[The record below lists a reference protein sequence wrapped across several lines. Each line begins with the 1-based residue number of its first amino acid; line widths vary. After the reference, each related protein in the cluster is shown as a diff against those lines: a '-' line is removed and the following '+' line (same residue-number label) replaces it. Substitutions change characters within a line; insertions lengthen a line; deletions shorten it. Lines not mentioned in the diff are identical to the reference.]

1 MRIQPQAGI
10 GRVRRFLRSFRF
22 RLTLFFVAI
31 LALIL
36 VFFSIFIY
44 TRQVRV
50 LHAETE
56 NRLAAQSIQ
65 LAAYYSSLIMRTFG
79 DEKEE
84 HTFSFP
90 QENLPLLQ
98 ESDILVIVGED
109 SSVVRQQG
117 NLPTKDLAN
126 LIDLW
131 KKNST
136 PGQSVAYTLPGVS
149 QHGESTQQAYL
160 FAVTPFRSEERW
172 SGTLI
177 LGQPTDPQQQLN
189 QLALALS
196 LGSGLILLFAFGSG
210 YWLADRAMKP
220 VQMITHTAHKIGESD
235 LSQRLHLNQADE
247 LGELADTFD
256 QMLDRLQAAFERQ
269 RQFTADASHELR
281 SPLAIIE
288 LEADR
293 ALEHPRPQQ
302 EYQKALQVIQ
312 AENAWMGRLVNELLL
327 LARMDGSQFAQQKER
342 IDVSEI
348 TVEVVERLTPLAQI
362 KQVKLQTGE
371 LAEIYVQADRVYLT
385 QLLTNLVENAIK
397 YSQGGNS
404 HVLLEI
410 TRQSSQN
417 QEWALIQVID
427 NGPGIPPEH
436 LPHIFDRFYR
446 IDPARSRSSDPEGD
460 PVFSSGLGLAI
471 ASSIAR
477 AYGGTLEVESE
488 VGTGTEFKVRL
499 PAAGDSL
506 QQSNIERPPTSPSG

>member
-1 MRIQPQAGI
+1 MKEPSFAGI
-10 GRVRRFLRSFRF
+10 GTVRRFLRSFRF

-36 VFFSIFIY
+36 VFFSIYIY

-50 LHAETE
+50 LYAETE
-56 NRLAAQSIQ
+56 NRLAIQSAQ
-65 LAAYYSSLIMRTFG
+65 LAAYYNGVIMRAFG
-79 DEKEE
+79 DENEE
-84 HTFSFP
+84 HTFNFP

-98 ESDILVIVGED
+98 ESDILVIVGPD
-109 SSVVRQQG
+109 GSVVRQQG
-117 NLPTKDLAN
+117 EMQPKELVN
-126 LIDLW
+126 LIDAW
-131 KKNST
+131 RKDS
-136 PGQSVAYTLPGVS
+136 PVGQPVAYTLPGFDPRSEPVP
-149 QHGESTQQAYL
+149 QDYL
-160 FAVTPFRSEERW
+160 FAITPFRSEERW

-177 LGQPTDPQQQLN
+177 LGQPVDPQDQLKR
-189 QLALALS
+189 LAIALS

-210 YWLADRAMKP
+210 YWLANRAMKP
-220 VQMITHTAHKIGESD
+220 VQMITHTAQEIGESD

-293 ALEHPRPQQ
+293 ALEHPRSLQ
-302 EYQKALQVIQ
+302 EYKKALQVIQ
-312 AENAWMGRLVNELLL
+312 AENNWMGRLVNELLL
-327 LARMDGSQFAQQKER
+327 LARMDGSQLAQQKER
-342 IDVSEI
+342 LDVSEI
-348 TVEVVERLTPLAQI
+348 TVDVVERLAPLAQL
-362 KQVKLQTGE
+362 KQVQLKTGE
-371 LAEIYVQADRVYLT
+371 LDEIYIQADRIYLT

-397 YSQGGNS
+397 YSQGENS
-404 HVLLEI
+404 QVLLETTHQVI
-410 TRQSSQN
+410 QN

-446 IDPARSRSSDPEGD
+446 IDLARSRSSDPQGD

-477 AYGGTLEVESE
+477 AYGGKLEVESE
-488 VGTGTEFKVRL
+488 VGTGTEFKVWL
-499 PAAGDSL
+499 PAASDSV
-506 QQSNIERPPTSPSG
+506 Q